1 MGFSSSEREIHGG
14 LFPDSYGPS
23 WGSFGSL
30 PTRKRASTGPI
41 APPPAA
47 VWGRTQIKSSLV
59 FGVARK
65 FLRPFAGTLQKI
77 LSSDW
82 RGPRVLEAVSRAHG
96 WLLARKP
103 GSPPAVRGRWRA
115 QHPRSGPRTRAARV
129 PIHAARGRPKA
140 VCGEKAP
147 VPSTT
152 LATLQGGRQSTLR
165 RRRLTEC
172 RSHVA
177 LFE

>member
-1 MGFSSSEREIHGG
+1 M
-14 LFPDSYGPS
+14 
-23 WGSFGSL
+23 
-30 PTRKRASTGPI
+30 
-41 APPPAA
+41 
-47 VWGRTQIKSSLV
+47 LV

-65 FLRPFAGTLQKI
+65 FSRPFAGTLLKI

-115 QHPRSGPRTRAARV
+115 QHPRSGPRNRAARV
-129 PIHAARGRPKA
+129 HIHAVHGHPTA

-152 LATLQGGRQSTLR
+152 LATLQGQSTLR
-165 RRRLTEC
+165 CRRLTEC

-177 LFE
+177 LCEYLLIYSYHPMSQPGPGAGARRLRPLTEHTPEATPRRRSGPRLSHRAPLRNA